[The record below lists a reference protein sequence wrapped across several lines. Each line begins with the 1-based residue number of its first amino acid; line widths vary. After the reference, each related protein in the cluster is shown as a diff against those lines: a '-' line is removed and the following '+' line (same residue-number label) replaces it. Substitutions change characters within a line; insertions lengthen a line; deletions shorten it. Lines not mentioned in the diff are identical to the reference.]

1 MKKETSNL
9 KLLDRQKILPF
20 WRTFFPK
27 WPNFAIQIV
36 VECPVQRKFV
46 SFEAPKN

>member
-9 KLLDRQKILPF
+9 KLLDRARILPF
-20 WRTFFPK
+20 WRNFPPK
-27 WPNFAIQIV
+27 WPNFAIQNV

-46 SFEAPKN
+46 LFEAPKN